1 VKKLIAIHSVVPV
14 GGTFLDWSIHYV
26 SGQKLHYN
34 CLIKQWDLL
43 VDNPLTT
50 TTAHAH
56 PKNHPSGV
64 KELGQYL
71 DSLPAAGVCS
81 LYPYF
86 QEYNH
91 WAKELGYDLDDLTN
105 EHWRNIEQ
113 LQQSELSEIARICQ
127 AHTDKNITVTLSTQW
142 APYLL
147 MPRAEPIWL
156 QKLSR
161 YKGLADFSI
170 NKNYN
175 QEFEIW
181 DLREKL
187 ALDIRPF
194 RLPKL
199 HTGLDL
205 EKTHYQVNAE
215 DLWFAGID
223 LIPNIINWLELPFD
237 TERYHFWKDIYHD
250 WQTIQFRS
258 VKFIWQLNSIVSA
271 IVNNHYYPLEQL
283 NLMQEAII
291 LHCLMY
297 QYNLNIKNWQLTK
310 FPNNTKELHSLL
322 EPNQHILDITYQ
334 DVLRTSV
341 DSLRS
346 STRF

>member
-1 VKKLIAIHSVVPV
+1 
-14 GGTFLDWSIHYV
+14 
-26 SGQKLHYN
+26 
-34 CLIKQWDLL
+34 
-43 VDNPLTT
+43 
-50 TTAHAH
+50 
-56 PKNHPSGV
+56 
-64 KELGQYL
+64 
-71 DSLPAAGVCS
+71 
-81 LYPYF
+81 
-86 QEYNH
+86 
-91 WAKELGYDLDDLTN
+91 
-105 EHWRNIEQ
+105 
-113 LQQSELSEIARICQ
+113 
-127 AHTDKNITVTLSTQW
+127 
-142 APYLL
+142 